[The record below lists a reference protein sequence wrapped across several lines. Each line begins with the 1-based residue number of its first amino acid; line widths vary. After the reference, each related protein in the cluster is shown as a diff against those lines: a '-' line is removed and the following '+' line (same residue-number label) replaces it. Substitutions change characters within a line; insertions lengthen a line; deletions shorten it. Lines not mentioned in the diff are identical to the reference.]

1 MARLKYLTLRRA
13 AVAQNVFS
21 DRQNLLYG
29 LR

>member
-21 DRQNLLYG
+21 DRQNLL
-29 LR
+29 